1 MVGSF
6 CCLFYIGASYSTA
19 QNFALIDEGLARKYP
34 FPYNGTCT
42 PSNVLAT
49 LARLSDDARLEP
61 DRHRL
66 QHFYL
71 RVFGFITLHYS
82 ISRTNSA
89 APKRTDSGQV
99 SKSLAVASTHSHN
112 SGLASQKADSLL
124 YVMYN

>member
-1 MVGSF
+1 M
-6 CCLFYIGASYSTA
+6 GASYSTA
-19 QNFALIDEGLARKYP
+19 QNFALIDQCLARQNP
-34 FPYNGTCT
+34 SAYNRTC
-42 PSNVLAT
+42 PSANVLTT
-49 LARLSDDARLEP
+49 LARLSYYAGLEP